1 MQKNHLEN
9 NIVLE
14 LPYHKSTRD
23 KTWVTIEQIETEHW
37 YFMTKITEMLWWG
50 DYSEKS
56 KKFARSVLD
65 FLVSHRF
72 ITWKQ
77 FDCVM
82 ASKEIVRYKKRSST
96 HANVSSGMS
105 SNTNFLGNLIFG
117 DKYLGEYE
125 GHSSLSADDY
135 YELEEHMSSDWGI
148 L

>member
-1 MQKNHLEN
+1 MKD

-37 YFMTKITEMLWWG
+37 YFITKITEMLWWG

-65 FLVSHRF
+65 FLVSHKF

-82 ASKEIVRYKKRSST
+82 ASKEIVRYKKHSLSYIPQGLL
-96 HANVSSGMS
+96 N
-105 SNTNFLGNLIFG
+105 NNNFLGNLIFG

-125 GHSSLSADDY
+125 GHSSLSADDH
-135 YELEEHMSSDWGI
+135 YELEEHMSSDWG
-148 L
+148 

>member
-1 MQKNHLEN
+1 MQKNPSNSNLILE
-9 NIVLE
+9 V
-14 LPYHKSTRD
+14 PYQKSTRD
-23 KTWVTIEQIETEHW
+23 KTWVTVEQIENEHW
-37 YFMTKITEMLWWG
+37 YFMTKITEILWWG
-50 DYSEKS
+50 DYSPKS

-65 FLVSHRF
+65 FLVDHSF

-77 FDCVM
+77 FDCIM
-82 ASKEIVRYKKRSST
+82 SSKEMVRYRRHSSI
-96 HANVSSGMS
+96 VVLPGML
-105 SNTNFLGNLIFG
+105 NNNDFMGNIIFG